1 MYSKVI
7 GGVTKLVA
15 KLKELP
21 LQDESRR
28 HMSEVLLNKLYD
40 MGLVKS
46 KSSLAP
52 VENLAVSTICR
63 RRLPVVMVRLHMAEN
78 LKEASTF
85 IEQGHIRV
93 GPHTIT
99 DSSFIVTRNMEDYVT
114 WVDGSKIKRTIM
126 KYNDRNLWF
135 WQW

>member
-1 MYSKVI
+1 
-7 GGVTKLVA
+7 
-15 KLKELP
+15 
-21 LQDESRR
+21 
-28 HMSEVLLNKLYD
+28 
-40 MGLVKS
+40 
-46 KSSLAP
+46 
-52 VENLAVSTICR
+52 
-63 RRLPVVMVRLHMAEN
+63 MAEN

-126 KYNDRNLWF
+126 KYNDKLDGHGSPHSLHGGGPRALRGSARRLGSRSGAVAGLDSAGLPWAGMA
-135 WQW
+135 WAGMA